1 VFHLIFGFIVW
12 KEFGIQLGCFRRH
25 FSAVFKP
32 QFAAS
37 RRKPS
42 IANPQEF
49 LPLVKVAF
57 DAETLGDSIVTSSRS
72 GSQPF

>member
-1 VFHLIFGFIVW
+1 VFHLIFGFFVR

-32 QFAAS
+32 QFVVS

-49 LPLVKVAF
+49 LPLKVPF
-57 DAETLGDSIVTSSRS
+57 DAETLGDSKV
-72 GSQPF
+72 